1 MSKLLSAATIL
12 LAPLAVVLALRP
24 DRARMEPDP
33 WIHRDGGF
41 VGSSACASC
50 HPEHEASWARTFHRT
65 MTQRPGPDTIL
76 GAFDGR
82 TVSFAGRSA
91 HPTSEGGRYFV
102 EVPAEGSGSRRA
114 EVALVV
120 GSRRYQQY
128 FEREV
133 SPDGSVLRRLP
144 ILWHVGARRWLPLD
158 AVFLNP
164 EGNEGDGGDD
174 HRAVWDENCI
184 FCHNT
189 GPEPRLQG
197 AFDGRLAARRVY
209 DSRVAEFGIAC
220 EACHGPGAAHVAGL
234 RDPLI
239 RYGAHVATEPRADVV
254 QPERRDQER
263 AVSVCGQCH
272 GQRVPAGRDTPEAWL
287 TTGPLFRSGD
297 RLLDHVRPLAPD
309 TPVPANA
316 DPDLFRLRFWADG
329 TPRLTAYEY
338 QGIVASGCY
347 LRGAMTCGSCHEMHG
362 ANEGRDVDVHG
373 QIEPSMRGDRACVQ
387 CHDAIGRDV
396 AAHTKH
402 DPARSGS
409 RCLECHMPRTVYGIA
424 EVHRSHRIRS
434 PDPAAE
440 AEAGVPDACTLCHL
454 DRSPAWAA
462 RERARMWG
470 GPERAPASRPDGAS
484 TELPDSIAS
493 VLAGDA
499 VQRAVFAAAMGR
511 TDAPIA
517 PADKAFARVHLAVT
531 LGDAYPSVRWLAQR
545 SLEALEREL
554 PIGLAPALA
563 SFDFTE
569 GPESRRKTVL
579 DLLDLVAARSRA
591 ALAPAKD
598 GLLLRPD
605 GAPDLP
611 AIVPLTER
619 QLGRAISI
627 GE

>member
-1 MSKLLSAATIL
+1 MAKLLVAGALL
-12 LAPLAVVLALRP
+12 LAPLCVLAALRSN
-24 DRARMEPDP
+24 DAAADLSRGDP
-33 WIHRDGGF
+33 GIHRDGGF
-41 VGSSACASC
+41 VGSSACAPC
-50 HPEHEASWARTFHRT
+50 HPEHEASWARTYHRT

-82 TVSFAGRSA
+82 TVSYAGRTA
-91 HPTSEGGRYFV
+91 RPTSENGRYFI
-102 EVPAEGSGSRRA
+102 EVPTEGGSRRA

-133 SPDGSVLRRLP
+133 APEGSVLRRLP
-144 ILWHVGARRWLPLD
+144 ILWHVGARRWLHLD
-158 AVFLNP
+158 TVFLNP
-164 EGNEGDGGDD
+164 DSDGWDD
-174 HRAVWDENCI
+174 HRAVWNENCI

-197 AFDGRLAARRVY
+197 AFDGRLDARRIY
-209 DSRVAEFGIAC
+209 DSKVAELGIAC
-220 EACHGPGAAHVAGL
+220 EACHGPGAAHVADL
-234 RDPLI
+234 RDPI
-239 RYGAHVATEPRADVV
+239 RRYGAHVSTAARADIV
-254 QPERRDQER
+254 QPERREQER

-272 GQRVPAGRDTPEAWL
+272 GQRVPAGSDTVEAWI

-309 TPVPANA
+309 TPVPASA
-316 DPDLFRLRFWADG
+316 DPDLFRLRFWSDG

-338 QGIVASGCY
+338 QGIVASACY
-347 LRGAMTCGSCHEMHG
+347 RRGAMTCGSCHEMHG
-362 ANEGRDVDVHG
+362 GPGVDVHG
-373 QIEPSMRGDRACVQ
+373 QIDPAMRGDEACVQ

-402 DPARSGS
+402 DAKGSGS

-434 PDPAAE
+434 PDPAAD
-440 AEAGVPDACTLCHL
+440 AEAGEPDACTLCHL
-454 DRSPAWAA
+454 DRSPVWAA
-462 RERARMWG
+462 RELARLWG
-470 GPERAPASRPDGAS
+470 KPAREPASRPDGAS
-484 TELPDSIAS
+484 TDLPDSIAS

-499 VQRAVFAAAMGR
+499 VQRAAFASAMGR
-511 TDAPIA
+511 PDAALA
-517 PADKAFARVHLAVT
+517 PREKAFLRVHLAVT

-554 PIGLAPALA
+554 PIGLGVALDA
-563 SFDFTE
+563 FDFTE
-569 GPESRRKTVL
+569 GPERRRARVL
-579 DLLDLVAARSRA
+579 ELLDLVAARSRA
-591 ALAPAKD
+591 SLATPGA
-598 GLLLRPD
+598 GCLLRPD
-605 GAPDLP
+605 GAPDLS

>member
-1 MSKLLSAATIL
+1 MSKLLPAAAIL
-12 LAPLAVVLALRP
+12 LGPLAVIVGLRS
-24 DRARMEPDP
+24 DGARAEADP

-65 MTQRPGPDTIL
+65 MTQRPGPATIL

-82 TVSFAGRSA
+82 TVPFAGMSA
-91 HPTSEGGRYFV
+91 RPTTDGGRWFV
-102 EVPAEGSGSRRA
+102 EVPADGGGTRRA
-114 EVALVV
+114 EVALAV

-128 FEREV
+128 FEREA

-144 ILWHVGARRWLPLD
+144 ILWHVGLQRWLPLN

-164 EGNEGDGGDD
+164 DDDGDD
-174 HRAVWDENCI
+174 HRAVWNENCV

-197 AFDGRLAARRVY
+197 AFDGRRAARRVY
-209 DSRVAEFGIAC
+209 DSKVAELGIAC
-220 EACHGPGAAHVAGL
+220 EACHGPGAAHVADL
-234 RDPLI
+234 RDPVR
-239 RYGAHVATEPRADVV
+239 RYGAHASTEARKDIV
-254 QPERRDQER
+254 QPERREQER

-272 GQRVPAGRDTPEAWL
+272 GQRVPTGRDTPEAWL
-287 TTGPLFRSGD
+287 STGPLFRSGD

-309 TPVPANA
+309 TPVPASA

-434 PDPAAE
+434 PDPASE

-470 GPERAPASRPDGAS
+470 GPSHAPASRADGAS
-484 TELPDSIAS
+484 VELSDSITS

-511 TDAPIA
+511 MDAPLD
-517 PADKAFARVHLAVT
+517 PKEKAFLRVHLAVT
-531 LGDAYPSVRWLAQR
+531 LGDAYPSVRSLAQR

-563 SFDFTE
+563 SFDFTD
-569 GPESRRKTVL
+569 GAESRRKVVL
-579 DLLDLVAARSRA
+579 ELLDLVAAKSRA
-591 ALAPAKD
+591 ALAPSKP
-598 GLLLRPD
+598 GFLLRPD